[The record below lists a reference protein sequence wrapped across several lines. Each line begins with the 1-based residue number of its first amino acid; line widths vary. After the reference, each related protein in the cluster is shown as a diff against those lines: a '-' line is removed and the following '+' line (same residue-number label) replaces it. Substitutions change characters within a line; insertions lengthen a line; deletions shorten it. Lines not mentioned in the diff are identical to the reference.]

1 MWDDVCWLIA
11 QPGTTPPSYC
21 IPEHKISSRHDD
33 GHADYEHDDDDVGH
47 NEYDYDDD
55 DDEGEVDCVDE

>member
-1 MWDDVCWLIA
+1 MNSI
-11 QPGTTPPSYC
+11 
-21 IPEHKISSRHDD
+21 HDD